1 MSVVV
6 GAPHGWGQFYSEF
19 GIAAQFRSN
28 SGIGNWNW
36 NWNWWDWKRPPIYIV
51 NIEQKSVSWADNFL
65 MVAIRRW
72 NYIFFHEN
80 CFIVIKISLNYIA
93 NGPNRWL
100 SARLQ

>member
-1 MSVVV
+1 MV
-6 GAPHGWGQFYSEF
+6 GVNSIPNLELRLNFDPIPELEIGIEIGGIENALPFTWWISSKSQYHGLTTL
-19 GIAAQFRSN
+19 
-28 SGIGNWNW
+28 
-36 NWNWWDWKRPPIYIV
+36 
-51 NIEQKSVSWADNFL
+51 L